1 MTPSTTRP
9 SIFDMAKRAKWDA
22 WKNTG
27 NKYSNPEEAEARYIE
42 IAKNL
47 GWIEGIVIEHEDT
60 DEIDL
65 NALDDEPEVKER
77 GNTINISDSGGLGP
91 KVSKAQL
98 PVSVEDH
105 SIHGLAVDND
115 VASLT
120 TLLEKNLNVDLNARD
135 EFVSKSLT

>member
-1 MTPSTTRP
+1 
-9 SIFDMAKRAKWDA
+9 MAKRAKWDA

-27 NKYSNPEEAEARYIE
+27 NKYSNPGEAEARYIE

-47 GWIEGIVIEHEDT
+47 GWIEGITIDHEDA

-65 NALDDEPEVKER
+65 NALDDEPEVKEK
-77 GNTINISDSGGLGP
+77 GNTSNISDSGGLGP
-91 KVSKAQL
+91 KVSKAQP

-105 SIHGLAVDND
+105 SIHGLAIDNN
-115 VASLT
+115 VAGLT
-120 TLLEKNLNVDLNARD
+120 ALLNLNVNLNARD